1 MADSSLKTRVM
12 EDMKGAMRQGDKSR
26 LGAIRLILAAIKQQE
41 VDTRRELDDAQIMG
55 VLDKMVKQRK
65 DSLSQFKQAGRADLV
80 AKEQFELDVIK
91 AYMPEQLGAAEIEE
105 LISTII
111 VETGASGMR
120 DMGKVMSKLKPQLV
134 GRADMAAVSAMV
146 KARLAGG

>member
-41 VDTRRELDDAQIMG
+41 VDTRLELDDAQIMG

-65 DSLSQFKQAGRADLV
+65 DSLSQFKRAGRADLV

-91 AYMPEQLGAAEIEE
+91 AYMPEQLSAAEIEE

-111 VETGASGMR
+111 TETGASGMR
-120 DMGKVMSKLKPQLV
+120 DMGKVM
-134 GRADMAAVSAMV
+134 GMV
-146 KARLAGG
+146 TKQLAGQADGKTISTIVKNKLSN